1 MMRGKIIAKIRNNI
15 TQMGNDLLEF
25 PGRPDGNYFVD
36 RESCIPLSHIFSWTQ
51 SFFTGM
57 GYWAY
62 VASKDEAILK
72 WLYGFKQQYADKVF
86 KTSSENMHDVGFLYL
101 PYAVALYKLTGDE
114 EMKAMAVKAADELA
128 KRFDPRGG
136 YIRAWGRMDYQI
148 PEYVDS
154 ELAKNH
160 FFTESK
166 GLAIVD
172 CMMNIPLLFWAQK
185 VTGNKFYGRIAE
197 VHADTTAKYFVREDN
212 SVCHAYRFDEETGD
226 PLGEESYCGYGNGSY
241 WARGT
246 SWAIYGYAC
255 CYAYTGKTRYLDL
268 SLKLFERFVQDS
280 KGEVP
285 VWDFRT
291 PEGEN
296 ANLDTSAAA
305 IVLCACNKLAKY
317 TCHAG
322 VKKYL
327 DTMYSKLMPF
337 VDLCLDNNGFLK
349 EQNGKKLYTSYGDY
363 YFVEALFLREYPDY
377 EIW

>member
-1 MMRGKIIAKIRNNI
+1 MYTKIMQKIKNNI
-15 TQMGNDLLEF
+15 TQMGCDLLEF
-25 PGRPDGNYFVD
+25 RGKPDGNYFVN
-36 RESCIPLSHIFSWTQ
+36 RKNCIPLKHIFCWTQ

-62 VASKDEAILK
+62 VESKDPEILK
-72 WLYGFKQQYADKVF
+72 WLYSFKQEYADKVF
-86 KTSSENMHDVGFLYL
+86 QTPLENMHDVGFLYL

-114 EMKAMAVKAADELA
+114 EMKNIGVKAADELA
-128 KRFDPRGG
+128 KRFEPRGG
-136 YIRAWGRMDYQI
+136 YIRAWGRMDYQT

-172 CMMNIPLLFWAQK
+172 CMMNIPLLFWAEG

-197 VHADTTAKYFVREDN
+197 VHAETTAKYFIREDN
-212 SVCHAYRFDEETGD
+212 SVCHAYRFDEETGE
-226 PLGEESYCGYGNGSY
+226 PIKEESYCGYGIGSY

-246 SWAIYGYAC
+246 AWAIYGYAC
-255 CYAYTGKTRYLDL
+255 CYAYTGKEKYLDL
-268 SLKLFERFVQDS
+268 SLRLFERYIEES

-291 PEGEN
+291 PEGEQ

-305 IVLCACNKLAKY
+305 IVLCACNKLARF
-317 TCHAG
+317 TDHEG
-322 VKKYL
+322 VQKYL
-327 DTMYSKLMPF
+327 DIMYDKLLPYI
-337 VDLCLDNNGFLK
+337 DLGLENNGLLK
-349 EQNGKKLYTSYGDY
+349 EQNGKHLYSSYGDY
-363 YFVEALFLREYPDY
+363 YLVEALFVKEHPEYAL
-377 EIW
+377 W